1 MTVTFGYTIFYVEDV
16 AATIRF
22 YADAF
27 GFSVRLL
34 TPENDYGELDTG
46 STVLSFVSA
55 DFAASNL
62 ESGGGFTRLDAAKPT
77 GASITLLTDDVD
89 SAVDLAVASG
99 ARHYVAAID
108 KPWGQRV
115 AYVLDPN
122 GILIEVATPVHP

>member
-34 TPENDYGELDTG
+34 TPDNDYG
-46 STVLSFVSA
+46 A

-89 SAVDLAVASG
+89 STVDLAVASG